1 MAISPRAWSPHGL
14 LIEPTEP
21 TEPPEPVFTD
31 TPTVDSDT
39 KDIMRML
46 RIILARRV
54 SKSAALSVAQEAI
67 DSLPP
72 VPGGSSFTQDGGGGG
87 GRIDPEPF
95 H

>member
-1 MAISPRAWSPHGL
+1 MAISPRVWSPHGL
-14 LIEPTEP
+14 LIEPA
-21 TEPPEPVFTD
+21 EPPEPVFTD

-54 SKSAALSVAQEAI
+54 SRSAALSLAQEAI

-72 VPGGSSFTQDGGGGG
+72 VPGGSSVTQGGGGG
-87 GRIDPEPF
+87 GRTDPEPAP
-95 H
+95 